1 MDRGLPIWL
10 SGFQKTRLNMDNF
23 DPEEMLGL
31 IRGVTPEDVETLSQL
46 QQIQSRNSSEREDL
60 NLRQLYGRVLL
71 GLLSLQVF
79 FVVTVVF
86 LLGFSVITLDRW
98 VATASLGG
106 TSGVSGMAY
115 LTVRYLFPPPFRG

>member
-1 MDRGLPIWL
+1 M
-10 SGFQKTRLNMDNF
+10 F
-23 DPEEMLGL
+23 DPDNLLPLAREL
-31 IRGVTPEDVETLSQL
+31 DSDTLDKWSRL
-46 QQIQSRNSSEREDL
+46 QQINSQAAQESGDR
-60 NLRQLYGRVLL
+60 NLRQLYGKVLL
-71 GLLSLQVF
+71 GLLTLQVF

-115 LTVRYLFPPPFRG
+115 LTVRYLFPPSFRG